1 MWTETKINVFNIYK
15 MEKKSWS
22 KLFEETPWYKE
33 KNEKDE
39 NYTIEDLLA
48 FDGHSVSKSGEFKLE
63 NWSNLITR
71 IKNNINYNENKIYKI
86 LDVGCGAGAMLKYFE
101 KNKIY
106 GLEPSKKYTKII
118 KKAIPNGEYINGDA
132 LEIKQYQD
140 NFFDFII
147 CYSTTQYFSD
157 DKYLKDFTE
166 LCYKKLKIGGILF
179 IGDILDLDLKKEYI
193 EFRIN
198 TIGKEK
204 YKELY
209 EKHNLSHYFIS
220 KKNINKYFNNFDNI
234 FIEESEKR
242 GNEQLSYRF
251 NVYYQ
256 KN

>member
-1 MWTETKINVFNIYK
+1 
-15 MEKKSWS
+15 MEKKTWT
-22 KLFEETPWYKE
+22 KLFEETPWYTE

-106 GLEPSKKYTKII
+106 GIEPSKKYTKII
-118 KKAIPNGEYINGDA
+118 KKAIPDGEYINGDA

-193 EFRIN
+193 DFRIK

-204 YKELY
+204 YKKLY
-209 EKHNLSHYFIS
+209 EEHNLYHYFIS
-220 KKNINKYFNNFDNI
+220 REKINKYFDKFNNI
-234 FIEESEKR
+234 LIENSEKR

-251 NVYYQ
+251 DVYYQ